1 MRAAVVEQPGVLKI
15 KEVETP
21 KINSRQILIKIQVAS
36 ICNATDNH
44 ILHGIFEG
52 YHDFYPQILGHELSG
67 EVVDI
72 GSEVANFK
80 LGDIIVMYSPNGA
93 FCEYVAIDSDWP
105 LLAKVPESTPL
116 RVRSLSEMFHGAYVQ
131 AIYPA
136 QIKSNETVLIVGLG
150 PMGLTA
156 AVTAKLTAGK
166 VIGVDLNEIRV
177 QKALEL
183 GIDAAFNR
191 SEMTSDEIVE
201 AVKKANDGKEADV
214 VVMCISEDR
223 SAELDAFDMAVNALK
238 RRGRMTGLV
247 VDVKDIGKNHRV
259 DPHQL
264 IKKEATFAHTLNQ
277 RGGAG
282 QDEHKIFQDAVNMVA
297 EGKINFDSFIT
308 HEVDLDGLPEVLDLC
323 INKMNEVIKVVV
335 YPN

>member
-1 MRAAVVEQPGVLKI
+1 MRAAVVEKPGVLKI

-44 ILHGIFEG
+44 IMHGIFEG

-67 EVVDI
+67 EILEI
-72 GSEVANFK
+72 GSEVTNFK

-93 FCEYVAIDSDWP
+93 FCEYVAIDADWP
-105 LLAKVPESTPL
+105 LLARVPETTPL
-116 RVRSLSEMFHGAYVQ
+116 RIRSLSEMLHGAYVQ
-131 AIYPA
+131 AVYPA
-136 QIKSNETVLIVGLG
+136 QIKSDETALIVGLG

-166 VIGVDLNEIRV
+166 VIGIDLNELRV

-191 SEMTSDEIVE
+191 SEMTADEIVE
-201 AVKKANDGKEADV
+201 AVKEANGGKEVDV

-223 SAELDAFDMAVNALK
+223 SAELDAFDMAVSALK
-238 RRGRMTGLV
+238 YRGRMTGLV
-247 VDVKDIGKNHRV
+247 VDVKNIKNNHSMN
-259 DPHQL
+259 PQLL
-264 IKKEATFAHTLNQ
+264 IKKDATFAHTLNQ
-277 RGGAG
+277 KGEAG

-297 EGKINFDSFIT
+297 AGKIDFSPFVT
-308 HEVDLDGLPEVLDLC
+308 HEVTLDRLSEVLDLC
-323 INKMNEVIKVVV
+323 IHNMNEVIKVVV